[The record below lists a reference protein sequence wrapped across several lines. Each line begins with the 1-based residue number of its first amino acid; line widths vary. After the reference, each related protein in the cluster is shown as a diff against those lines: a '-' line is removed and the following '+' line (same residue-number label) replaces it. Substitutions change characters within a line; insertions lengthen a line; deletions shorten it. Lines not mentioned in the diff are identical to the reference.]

1 VAVSQP
7 LPGVTRDAARATP
20 KVNGPKTSDTKIS
33 DPKITVPEVGVPKI
47 SVIVP
52 TFAPGELLNR
62 VVRSIETQTMPAED
76 FEVIFVDDGSP
87 DDTWQRLENIRDS
100 HRNVRIERI
109 EHSGWP
115 SKPRNVGLEL
125 SRGEYVLFMDHDDE
139 LYPRALEAGYAMAAG
154 NGADVL
160 NGKETRTDQA
170 AWGLSVYTTN
180 MDNAIDRQD
189 IHPLIPTNPHKLFRR
204 GFLMEHQIRFPE
216 GRRVLWEDVFF
227 ALDIASHAK
236 VISVLADTP
245 FYHWVRGR
253 RTTSSSFTQDLE
265 EYWHWVRKIVQKTN
279 ENLSGPTLEGQWRL
293 MLLHQY
299 RSRVLAR
306 LDTRLFKGPS
316 QDFELVKAM
325 AEDIIHNHIPVELDA
340 GLSPTDLGKAVLVR
354 GGRWDLL
361 EKLVGID
368 SGLIGT
374 SAATSVRWVDGSL
387 LLKAE
392 SRWTGPR
399 GARLAIRYDGDRIVR
414 DLPSDVAAALPEEA
428 IDMTAALADAHTSI
442 GVRARDT
449 GVVWMLPGECE
460 PGVKIADGPELVV
473 TATASLDPS
482 TAIFGRPLDENSW
495 DFTARNEFLG
505 RINQRGLR
513 TSPRVRSAL
522 RNDHVYIVYRS
533 DAGILSLDVDE
544 RNRSLGGSAPLD
556 PDNAI
561 SSLKGTAG
569 TLRLPLRRVHTSA
582 FEIPFA
588 GVATSDDSEI
598 EGSVTVG
605 DGPRQPAWIVAR
617 EDGAWL
623 ESTLQQRAGTYHMTL
638 NFHGREMDSGLRV
651 TVGTHGEL
659 AFSRPGDHPEP
670 QVDDD
675 ADDEADE
682 VI

>member
-1 VAVSQP
+1 M
-7 LPGVTRDAARATP
+7 
-20 KVNGPKTSDTKIS
+20 
-33 DPKITVPEVGVPKI
+33 PEVSVPKI

-154 NGADVL
+154 NRADVL
-160 NGKETRTDQA
+160 NGKETRTDQPKWA
-170 AWGLSVYTTN
+170 LEVYTSN

-204 GFLMEHQIRFPE
+204 ALLMEHHIRFPE
-216 GRRVLWEDVFF
+216 GRRMLWEDVFF
-227 ALDIASHAK
+227 ALDVAPHAK

-245 FYHWVRGR
+245 FYHWVQGGK
-253 RTTSSSFTQDLE
+253 TASSSYQDRPY

-279 ENLSGPTLEGQWRL
+279 ENLSGPTLASQWRL
-293 MLLHQY
+293 MLLFQY
-299 RSRVLAR
+299 HRRVLLR
-306 LDTRLFKGPS
+306 LDTSFFDAPHSEL
-316 QDFELVKAM
+316 ELVKPIV
-325 AEDIIHNHIPVELDA
+325 ENIIGHHIPPQLDDD
-340 GLSPTDLGKAVLVR
+340 LSPVELGKAVLVR

-361 EKLVGID
+361 KKLVAVD
-368 SGLIGT
+368 AGLVGR
-374 SAATSVRWVDGSL
+374 SKATSVRWVDGTL
-387 LLKAE
+387 RLKAQ
-392 SRWTGPR
+392 SRWAGR
-399 GARLAIRYDGDRIVR
+399 GGARLAIRYDGDRIVR

-473 TATASLDPS
+473 TAAASLDPS

-623 ESTLQQRAGTYHMTL
+623 ESTVQQRAGTYHMTL

-675 ADDEADE
+675 ADGEADE